1 MAWTVPSP
9 PRLLFGVALAAMT
22 GCASAAGPV
31 PPPSPAEVPVL
42 EERVRQVPG
51 DASAQLRLGVAY
63 LELGRLDEARR
74 ALEMAADRAPE
85 SDVIRFYLGL
95 SYEELGRWADAV
107 AAMETV
113 LATSQVQALRD
124 PALLRLPLLRRE
136 ALAAEVRAT
145 VGNEA
150 ALADRPPL
158 AGSVAVYPFRFR
170 GPDPALAPLGTALGA
185 LVASDLA
192 RVERVTVMERLRVQL
207 LLDEIQLAEEGYV
220 DPATAARTGRLLGAE
235 RVVQGTLDGGQ
246 EGIEILA
253 GLVRVGTADAPATLA
268 DQDALENLFDLQKRV
283 VLSLFESMGVQL
295 TPAERD
301 RVMERSTRSLQ
312 ALLLYGRA
320 LEAED
325 RGDWA
330 TAAAL
335 FQQAAEEDPAF
346 EDARDGEARTRGL
359 ALAAAQPPRRMA
371 QAAYPEL
378 PPPAVPTASI
388 IDFGGLREMIPSPGG
403 RDPLVELLGREGLG
417 LAPSIIEILLRPT
430 GGEE

>member
-1 MAWTVPSP
+1 MAWTPRSA
-9 PRLLFGVALAAMT
+9 PRLLFGVVLAVMV
-22 GCASAAGPV
+22 GCASAAGPI
-31 PPPSPAEVPVL
+31 PPPSPAEVPAL

-63 LELGRLDEARR
+63 LELARPDEARR
-74 ALEMAADRAPE
+74 ALETAADRAPE
-85 SDVIRFYLGL
+85 SDVVRFYLGL
-95 SYEELGRWADAV
+95 AYEELGRWADAV
-107 AAMETV
+107 TAMEAV
-113 LATSQVQALRD
+113 VATSQVQALRD
-124 PALLRLPLLRRE
+124 PALLRLPLLRRQ

-145 VGNEA
+145 VGNEVL
-150 ALADRPPL
+150 LANRPPL

-170 GPDPALAPLGTALGA
+170 GPDPALAPLGRALGA
-185 LVASDLA
+185 LVAGDLA
-192 RVERVTVMERLRVQL
+192 RVERITVMERLRVQL

-246 EGIEILA
+246 DRIEILA
-253 GLVRVGTADAPATLA
+253 GLVRVGTADAPTTLA
-268 DQDALENLFDLQKRV
+268 DQDALANLFDLQKRL

-295 TPAERD
+295 TPTERD
-301 RVMERSTRSLQ
+301 RVLERSTRSLQ

-335 FQQAAEEDPAF
+335 FQQATEEDPAF
-346 EDARDGEARTRGL
+346 GEARDGQARTRSL
-359 ALAAAQPPRRMA
+359 ATASAQPPRQLA
-371 QAAYPEL
+371 QLAYPEL
-378 PPPAVPTASI
+378 PPPPVPTPTAL
-388 IDFGGLREMIPSPGG
+388 DFGGLRDMIPSPGG
-403 RDPLVELLGREGLG
+403 RDPLAELLGREGLRPT
-417 LAPSIIEILLRPT
+417 PSIIEILLRPT